1 MHVYVLDRV
10 ILDAPLS
17 VGAIAIQPDPLAAQN
32 SHAVLTV
39 WIPVPR
45 LAPGMVLATQIA
57 PNSISA
63 LAMGNAT
70 PNALTAHATHGAG
83 HMTHVT
89 PTVIQT
95 MILLLAVRAVTAE
108 GVESVLLFTKT
119 PHRREDQAHH
129 HHTIQV
135 KTILALAT

>member
-1 MHVYVLDRV
+1 
-10 ILDAPLS
+10 
-17 VGAIAIQPDPLAAQN
+17 
-32 SHAVLTV
+32 
-39 WIPVPR
+39 
-45 LAPGMVLATQIA
+45 MV
-57 PNSISA
+57 
-63 LAMGNAT
+63 NAT
-70 PNALTAHATHGAG
+70 LNAQTAHAIHAAA
-83 HMTHVT
+83 HMTHVILT
-89 PTVIQT
+89 AIQT